1 MESLNQL
8 ERAATLTAL
17 ALNAVVA
24 WDDVTDNLEDQ
35 QFRADLGIT
44 EGQIDEISA
53 FLRDFFDRVADFK
66 NVRKAEVT
74 AALEV
79 SPDPAPTRVNLDR
92 AWQAVHEHHRRLPA
106 EFESQ
111 LLGPGAMAATST
123 MSRPTPRRPGPE
135 STDSAVRVAR
145 LRGVN
150 NH

>member
-145 LRGVN
+145 ARGVN

>member
-35 QFRADLGIT
+35 QLRADLGIT

-53 FLRDFFDRVADFK
+53 FLRDFFDRVTDFK
-66 NVRKAEVT
+66 NDRKAEVT

-79 SPDPAPTRVNLDR
+79 SPDHAPTQVTNLDR
-92 AWQAVHEHHRRLPA
+92 AWQAVHEHHRRPP
-106 EFESQ
+106 ESQ